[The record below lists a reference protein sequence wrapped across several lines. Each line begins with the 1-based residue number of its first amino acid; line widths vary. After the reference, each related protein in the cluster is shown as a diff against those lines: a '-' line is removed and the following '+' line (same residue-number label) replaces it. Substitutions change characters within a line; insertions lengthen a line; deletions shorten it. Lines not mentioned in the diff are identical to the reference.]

1 MLTAKVAYD
10 RLIATDHEDVIE
22 MVEDNLAVISN
33 FVHSE
38 KAHPFIESA
47 TFADFIKNAGW

>member
-1 MLTAKVAYD
+1 LLTAKVAYD

-38 KAHPFIESA
+38 KNHPFVESA